1 MVEYLKEQ
9 DMQNVVGEQHIN
21 EPLLADIRK
30 EWHWVKPGI
39 EEILAEQPQ
48 LTYKPEDVYAAV
60 LMQQAVLWITPEGFV
75 VSTQEQDQFNGDV
88 TLLIW
93 VAWAKKRGQNCAIK
107 HYEFFASNDKEAG
120 FKKIE
125 VRSPVPA
132 IEKYLITE
140 GWQKDTVVYTREL

>member
-9 DMQNVVGEQHIN
+9 DIQNVVGEQHIN

-107 HYEFFASNDKEAG
+107 HYEFFASNAKEAG